1 MHFVENP
8 DPTIQSTAAV
18 TPAATTGG
26 GRPGR
31 RPRLTPSEQ
40 EEVVRMYQEATTSTA
55 DIREKFGI
63 GDSSLYRL
71 LQKHGVALR
80 GRSATTAPSAPRTR
94 TSASARRPRR
104 GRTAARRQTRS
115 RVPAATITPAASGA
129 SPSARTDGSTHAFSV
144 SFRTVRVFEARS
156 ALDAVREA
164 ERLGATDI
172 EELSR
177 Q

>member
-1 MHFVENP
+1 
-8 DPTIQSTAAV
+8 
-18 TPAATTGG
+18 
-26 GRPGR
+26 
-31 RPRLTPSEQ
+31 LTPSEQ

-80 GRSATTAPSAPRTR
+80 GRSATTSPTATRTR
-94 TSASARRPRR
+94 TSTRARTSASGRRPRR

-115 RVPAATITPAASGA
+115 RVPVATITPAASGA

-144 SFRTVRVFEARS
+144 SFRTVRVVQARS
-156 ALDAVREA
+156 ALDALREV